1 LRAGSKET
9 LPVTSTAPDF
19 AELQFSTEDVPPR
32 DRIAFFRDVIGAGI
46 CRLNFEQPAR
56 DRPFAVSGVL
66 RALPGLGILSATASG
81 IRAERTPE
89 LMADGNDDIIMSLF
103 ASGTNTVQHLGREET
118 FASGEAS
125 LLSNADGGIVIHD
138 AARFVALRLSRAA
151 IALLVPGLEDTF
163 MRRIP
168 RDSEALRLLT
178 GYLSLLRDNDA
189 LASPEV
195 RRMVV
200 THVYDLAALVIG
212 AGRDAAALAAGRGLA
227 AARLRAVKAH
237 IAEHLDDAGLS
248 VAAVAARQR
257 VTPRYVQMLF
267 ETEGTTFSHYVLG
280 QRLVRAHR
288 MLGDPRCV
296 GLSVTT
302 IAFEAGFGDL
312 SYFHRT
318 FRRAYGAS
326 PSDVRV
332 AVHKGG

>member
-1 LRAGSKET
+1 M
-9 LPVTSTAPDF
+9 TSTAADF
-19 AELQFSTEDVPPR
+19 AVLRFSTEDLPPR
-32 DRIAFFRDVIGAGI
+32 DRIAFFRDVIGRGI
-46 CRLNFEQPAR
+46 CRHNFAQAAR
-56 DRPFAVSGVL
+56 NRPFAVSGVL
-66 RALPGLGILSATASG
+66 RALPGLGILSATGSG
-81 IRAERTPE
+81 MRLERTPD
-89 LMADGNDDIIMSLF
+89 LMADGNDDIMMGLF
-103 ASGTNTVQHLGREET
+103 AKGTNAVWQLGHEET

-125 LLSNADGGIVIHD
+125 LFSNADSGGAIHD
-138 AARFVALRLSRAA
+138 GARFVALRFSRAA
-151 IALLVPGLEDTF
+151 LARLVPGLEDRF

-189 LASPEV
+189 LASPEL
-195 RRMVV
+195 RRVLV
-200 THVYDLAALVIG
+200 THVYDLAALAIG

-227 AARLRAVKAH
+227 AARLRAIKAD
-237 IAEHLDDAGLS
+237 IAEHLGDARLS

-267 ETEGTTFSHYVLG
+267 ETEGMTFTHYVLG

-288 MLGDPRCV
+288 MLGDPRCA

-326 PSDVRV
+326 PSDVRE
-332 AVHKGG
+332 AADKGG